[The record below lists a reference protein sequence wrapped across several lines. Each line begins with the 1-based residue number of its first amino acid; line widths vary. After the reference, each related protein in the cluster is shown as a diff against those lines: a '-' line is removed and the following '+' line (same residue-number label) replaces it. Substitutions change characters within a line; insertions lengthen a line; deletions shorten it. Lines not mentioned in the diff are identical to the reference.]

1 MLGQIRAPLAERE
14 RRAQRSGKCSVCFLR
29 GIIFL
34 ANVHFQTSIL
44 CAKSTS
50 PQKISQTLPK
60 MTAKLQSLE
69 DVTRMVG
76 SVVRILGGNPGKF
89 TLQGVYAGIV
99 NGLTVVH
106 LVDNLYV
113 LS

>member
-1 MLGQIRAPLAERE
+1 
-14 RRAQRSGKCSVCFLR
+14 
-29 GIIFL
+29 
-34 ANVHFQTSIL
+34 
-44 CAKSTS
+44 
-50 PQKISQTLPK
+50 

-99 NGLTVVH
+99 NGLTAVH

-113 LS
+113 LF